1 MKKILTGLS
10 NNISLNKHKIK
21 VWSESFKRHSD
32 GEIVLIAANAT
43 DEDIQACVD
52 LNIKYYQVTVEDT
65 WYINNKRLKHTKDFL
80 DQSDADLFLITDV
93 FDVLFQSDPFSKM
106 DLDNYDVF
114 ISREGIL
121 VCEEPWN
128 ADVIN
133 RVFPDEI
140 QSCMNQEI
148 VCSGIIG
155 GKREALVKLYDKL
168 DHMCENSLNGH
179 NIKDQAALI
188 IMVKNG
194 EIDRL
199 KNFSLDEGWAM
210 HCQSAGPTQFF
221 ESWGLKNS
229 LIRKGYGIPELRED
243 SFVYT
248 QTGIKYNMVHQFNR
262 VDEWKKIIT
271 KEYE

>member
-1 MKKILTGLS
+1 MKKVLTGLS

-21 VWSESFKRHSD
+21 VWSESFKKHSD

-52 LNIKYYQVTVEDT
+52 LNIKYHQVTVEDT

-80 DQSDADLFLITDV
+80 NQSDADLFLITDV

-133 RVFPDEI
+133 KVFPDETS
-140 QSCMNQEI
+140 SCMQTEI

-168 DHMCENSLNGH
+168 DYMCENSLNGH

-188 IMVKNG
+188 IMVKNN

-243 SFVYT
+243 GIVYT
-248 QTGIKYNMVHQFNR
+248 QSGIKYDMVHQFNR

>member
-1 MKKILTGLS
+1 
-10 NNISLNKHKIK
+10 
-21 VWSESFKRHSD
+21 
-32 GEIVLIAANAT
+32 
-43 DEDIQACVD
+43 
-52 LNIKYYQVTVEDT
+52 
-65 WYINNKRLKHTKDFL
+65 
-80 DQSDADLFLITDV
+80 
-93 FDVLFQSDPFSKM
+93 M
-106 DLDNYDVF
+106 DLDNHDVF

-121 VCEEPWN
+121 VSEEPWN

-133 RVFPDEI
+133 KVFPDETA
-140 QSCMNQEI
+140 SCMRTEI

-155 GKREALVKLYDKL
+155 GKKDALVKLYDKL
-168 DHMCENSLNGH
+168 NDMCENSLNGH

-188 IMVKNG
+188 IMVKNN

-229 LIRKGYGIPELRED
+229 LIRKGYGIPELKED
-243 SFVYT
+243 GVVYT
-248 QTGIKYNMVHQFNR
+248 QSGIKYDMVHQFNR
-262 VDEWKKIIT
+262 VEEWKKIIT

>member
-168 DHMCENSLNGH
+168 DYMCENSLNGH

-229 LIRKGYGIPELRED
+229 LIRKGYGIPELKED
-243 SFVYT
+243 GFVYT

>member
-10 NNISLNKHKIK
+10 NNITQNKQKIK
-21 VWSESFKRHSD
+21 VWAKSFRKYCD

-43 DEDIQACVD
+43 DDDIKTCEE
-52 LNIKYYQVTVEDT
+52 LNIKYYLVEELDT
-65 WYINNKRLKHTKDFL
+65 WFINNKRLRHTKDFL
-80 DQSDADLFLITDV
+80 EQSDGDVFLITDV
-93 FDVLFQSDPFSKM
+93 FDVLFQSNPFEKM
-106 DLDNYDVF
+106 DLDNNDVF

-140 QSCMNQEI
+140 STCMQTEI

-155 GKREALVKLYDKL
+155 GKKESLIKLYNKL
-168 DHMCENSLNGH
+168 DYMCENSLDGH

-188 IMVKNG
+188 IMVKNN

-221 ESWGLKNS
+221 ESWGLKNAI
-229 LIRKGYGIPELRED
+229 IRKGYGIPELKED
-243 SFVYT
+243 GVVYT
-248 QTGIKYNMVHQFNR
+248 QSGIKYDMVHQFNR
-262 VDEWKKIIT
+262 VEEWKKIIT

>member
-1 MKKILTGLS
+1 MKKVLTGLS
-10 NNISLNKHKIK
+10 NNVTANKQKIK
-21 VWSESFKRHSD
+21 VWSESFRKYSD
-32 GEIVLIAANAT
+32 GEIILILANANDDDRKT
-43 DEDIQACVD
+43 CDE
-52 LNIKYYQVTVEDT
+52 LNIKYYEVVVEDT
-65 WYINNKRLKHTKDFL
+65 WYINHKRLEHTRDFIR
-80 DQSDADLFLITDV
+80 QSDGDVFLATDV
-93 FDVLFQSDPFSKM
+93 FDVLFQSDPFEKM

-133 RVFPDEI
+133 KVFPDETR
-140 QSCMNQEI
+140 SCMQTEI

-155 GKREALVKLYDKL
+155 GKKEALISLYHKLND
-168 DHMCENSLNGH
+168 MCENSLNGH

-188 IMVKNG
+188 IMVKNN
-194 EIDRL
+194 EIERL
-199 KNFSLDEGWAM
+199 KSFSLDEGWAM

-229 LIRKGYGIPELRED
+229 LIRKGYGIPELKED
-243 SFVYT
+243 GLVYT
-248 QTGIKYNMVHQFNR
+248 QSGIKYDMVHQFNR
-262 VDEWKKIIT
+262 VENWKKIIT

>member
-21 VWSESFKRHSD
+21 VWSESFRKHSD
-32 GEIVLIAANAT
+32 GDIILIAANAT

-80 DQSDADLFLITDV
+80 EQSDADLFLITDV
-93 FDVLFQSDPFSKM
+93 FDVLFQSDPFNKM
-106 DLDNYDVF
+106 DLEKYDVF

-128 ADVIN
+128 GDVLN
-133 RVFPDEI
+133 KVFPDETS
-140 QSCMNQEI
+140 SCMQTEI

-168 DHMCENSLNGH
+168 DYMCENSLNDH

-188 IMVKNG
+188 IMVKNN

-199 KNFSLDEGWAM
+199 KNFSLDDGWAM

-221 ESWGLKNS
+221 ESWGLKGS

-243 SFVYT
+243 GIVYT
-248 QTGIKYNMVHQFNR
+248 QSGIKYDMVHQFNR